1 MPQILKHS
9 VKCTGW
15 ESHSMAT
22 RTSKMR
28 KFVTDGVFYA
38 ELNEVLTRELA
49 VDGYSGMEVRIV
61 PMRVEAIIVVAR
73 T

>member
-1 MPQILKHS
+1 
-9 VKCTGW
+9 
-15 ESHSMAT
+15 MAT